1 MAVVVEIVDRIVVD
15 IVVDLAYIVADIVDF
30 EEDKVADTADF
41 EEYIV
46 DFEVEAADF
55 GADIDFVQ
63 LEHNQVDMIDEQ
75 VVAMLHMYLLSLHY

>member
-1 MAVVVEIVDRIVVD
+1 MEIVDRIVVD

-55 GADIDFVQ
+55 GADIVDFVQ